1 MIKSFGDKETEKIW
15 GGNYSKKFPRDI
27 QPITRRKLRMINNAQ
42 DITDLRSPPG
52 NKLEKLKGDLKDF
65 WSIRVNNQWRI
76 IFMWEDNDAYEV
88 QVIDYH

>member
-1 MIKSFGDKETEKIW
+1 
-15 GGNYSKKFPRDI
+15 
-27 QPITRRKLRMINNAQ
+27 MINNAQ